1 MECEPLGEEASDD
14 APCNNSFDL
23 VVLEDAITKLYK
35 GSKCTKVAATILLMK
50 LCTIH
55 GVSKKFV
62 NDLFTFLHF
71 HLLLGD
77 NCLANNYYVVKILI
91 KRLGLDYKNI
101 HTCSKRCVL
110 FQRTYKDYV
119 HYPKCEAPRY
129 MDEINKLFLVKVLKH
144 FPIVPRF

>member
-62 NDLFTFLHF
+62 NDLHFFTFSF
-71 HLLLGD
+71 TTG
-77 NCLANNYYVVKILI
+77 
-91 KRLGLDYKNI
+91 R
-101 HTCSKRCVL
+101 
-110 FQRTYKDYV
+110 
-119 HYPKCEAPRY
+119 
-129 MDEINKLFLVKVLKH
+129 
-144 FPIVPRF
+144 